1 MSTDSKTFNFEF
13 AQGVSPETYSEALT
27 LGDIATMLKTPG
39 TKKNEKSYLPGE
51 LKDHYRKS
59 VNVISRSVITLD
71 LDGALEGGFEALCG
85 FLSDFYYFW
94 HTTYSHSEE
103 KHSYR
108 FLVPLAEAVT
118 PGQYGDMVRQIIA
131 ANPKASID
139 VASAKP
145 AQIMFTPASK
155 DPFSYDY
162 GVHEGDLLD
171 ALRLFGASSSGEAII
186 PLGRTDKKKDPYS
199 LQGPIGVFN
208 RTYRDLHDLIAE
220 FDLPYTYDPLTGR
233 YRYDGSS
240 PDSTPGMRE
249 LDERPGLY
257 YSWHAKDPAAG
268 YAQNA
273 FDLVRIHKFGD
284 ADKSYNGPVNRA
296 PSYQNCKE
304 FLDYHEGY
312 NARLALAASGVP
324 DKALGVTSEVLDDVE
339 GSLSNVE
346 WVSQLQVDKKT
357 GAIMNTVDNLD
368 LIFSNDP
375 NFQGLGVCDRGAYY
389 TWDKNPDP
397 LTPVKPPKFQR
408 ADYSR
413 IRLLLMKKYKIPNMP
428 MGDVEMMVDSYVD
441 KNHFDPIQRYLDAL
455 EWDGVPRLETCL
467 PGVEDNE
474 YTRMVARRTLIAAVA
489 RAYEPGVKADQTLI
503 LAGVGGL
510 GKSGWIER
518 MSKGFWTKLG
528 NIDRK
533 DTLIN
538 AGKAWIVLSDESA
551 SISNA
556 DFNELKDFLTS
567 PMDSYRPPY
576 ERDSIDFERRWV
588 IWGTT
593 NDPLIL
599 RERDG
604 NRRFLIVDCVRE
616 IDFEDYNDDY
626 VNQVWAEAVHAYKS
640 GETHVLSR
648 HEYALA
654 EEVRRQHTSTDDLTD
669 RIEAA
674 LSITVPEDWHSVM
687 PAVRTS
693 QMGQWYAGIGVDGKT
708 GPGDLPREFITLREV
723 WTEVECRPVSE
734 LGFKEQSRIRDAL
747 HNLTLRGVLTPSK
760 TKIRLPFQ
768 GRQRVYYVNHDKL
781 TD

>member
-1 MSTDSKTFNFEF
+1 MSTDDKTFSFEF
-13 AQGVSPETYSEALT
+13 AQGVSPETHREYLT
-27 LGDIATMLKTPG
+27 LDDVAKMLQTPG
-39 TKKNEKSYLPGE
+39 TEKREKSYLAGE
-51 LKDHYRKS
+51 LKNHHRKN
-59 VNVISRSVITLD
+59 VNIINRSMLTLD
-71 LDGALEGGFEALCG
+71 LDGAREGGFEALCAS
-85 FLSDFYYFW
+85 LSDFYYLW
-94 HTTYSHSEE
+94 HTSYSHSEE
-103 KHSYR
+103 KPSYR
-108 FLVPLAEAVT
+108 VLIPLAEPVSS
-118 PGQYGDMVRQIIA
+118 GLYGDFVRKIIA
-131 ANPKASID
+131 DNPNASID
-139 VASAKP
+139 PASAKP
-145 AQIMFTPASK
+145 GQCMFTPASK
-155 DPFSYDY
+155 DPFGYDY
-162 GVHEGDLLD
+162 GIHEGVFLD
-171 ALRLFGASSSGEAII
+171 VLRLSGGSNGGEAII
-186 PLGRTDKKKDPYS
+186 PLGRTDKKKDPYT
-199 LQGPIGVFN
+199 LQGPVGVFN
-208 RTYRDLHDLIAE
+208 RTYRDLQDLIAE
-220 FDLPYTYDPLTGR
+220 FDLPYTYDSFTGR

-240 PDSTPGMRE
+240 PDSAPGMRE
-249 LDERPGLY
+249 LSERPGLY

-273 FDLVRIHKFGD
+273 FDLVRIHLFGD
-284 ADKSYNGPVNRA
+284 ADEGYTGPVNRA
-296 PSYQNCKE
+296 PSYQKCKE

-312 NARLALAASGVP
+312 NARLALAASGVQ
-324 DKALGVTSEVLDDVE
+324 DETLGVASEVLNE
-339 GSLSNVE
+339 AGESSSNVE
-346 WVSQLQVDKKT
+346 WISQLQVDKKT

-368 LIFSNDP
+368 LIFSHDP
-375 NFQGLGVCDRGAYY
+375 NFQGLGICDRGAYY

-397 LTPVKPPKFQR
+397 LNPVKPPKFRR

-413 IRLLLMKKYKIPNMP
+413 IRMLLMQKYKIPNVP
-428 MGDVEMMVDSYVD
+428 LGDVEMMVDSYVD

-474 YTRMVARRTLIAAVA
+474 YNRMVARRALIAAVA
-489 RAYEPGVKADQTLI
+489 RAYEPGVKADHALI
-503 LAGVGGL
+503 LAGVGGI

-528 NIDRK
+528 KIDSK
-533 DTLIN
+533 DTLID

-551 SISNA
+551 SISNS
-556 DFNELKDFLTS
+556 DFNELKHFLTA

-576 ERDSIDFERRWV
+576 ERESIDFERRWV

-593 NDPLIL
+593 NDPLLL

-604 NRRFLIVDCVRE
+604 NRRFLIVDCVHE
-616 IDFEDYNDDY
+616 IDFDDYNDDY

-648 HEYALA
+648 HEYELA
-654 EEVRRQHTSTDDLTD
+654 DEVRKQHTSSDDLTD

-693 QMGQWYAGIGVDGKT
+693 RMGQWYAGIGVEGKT

-734 LGFKEQSRIRDAL
+734 LGFKEQARIRDAL

-760 TKIRLPFQ
+760 TRIRLPYQ
-768 GRQRVYYVNHDKL
+768 GRQHVYYVNHDKL